1 MNKLIKNKINKI
13 NKTFIINKLL
23 NNESYKSKMNNMIKT

>member
-13 NKTFIINKLL
+13 NKTFIINNLL
-23 NNESYKSKMNNMIKT
+23 NNESYKSKINNS